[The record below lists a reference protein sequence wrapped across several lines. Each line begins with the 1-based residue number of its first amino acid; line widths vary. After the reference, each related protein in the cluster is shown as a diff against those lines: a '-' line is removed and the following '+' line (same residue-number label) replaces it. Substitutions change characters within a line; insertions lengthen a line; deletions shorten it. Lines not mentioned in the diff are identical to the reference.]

1 MNRRNWK
8 TWVPRS
14 PAEAM
19 SGVAELAM
27 TRHNRGI
34 ERLATDHLG
43 QHNASTLYK
52 WMGNGRL
59 PLTLVLPFENA
70 CGQPLITRYLAAAHG
85 QLLVNV
91 PSGRVVT
98 PTDVQQLQQLLNEAV
113 GAVLSFSA
121 GRVSVPEA
129 LDAIR
134 AGLESLAWHHGNV
147 QQHDR
152 PQLDFGGSDDE

>member
-1 MNRRNWK
+1 MTRRNWK
-8 TWVPRS
+8 HWVPRS

-19 SGVAELAM
+19 DGCAQLALE
-27 TRHNRGI
+27 RRNRSI
-34 ERLATDHLG
+34 ERLACDHLG
-43 QHNASTLYK
+43 QNNASTLYK

-59 PLTLVLPFENA
+59 PLSLILPLEHA

-85 QLLVNV
+85 LMLVAV
-91 PSGRVVT
+91 PSGRKAT
-98 PTDVQQLQQLLNEAV
+98 PSDVQQLQRLLNEAV
-113 GAVLSFSA
+113 GAVLAFTD
-121 GRVSVPEA
+121 GQRSVPET

-152 PQLDFGGSDDE
+152 PQLDFGADDE